1 MIQKQA
7 YKFQYHN
14 QGHIRYCT
22 LGETEFK
29 VTPQGPLTQRR
40 WFIRPGAPQP
50 VRLAG
55 SKKKEIALLACK
67 LEVSIVL
74 KWVGSVP

>member
-22 LGETEFK
+22 LEETEFK
-29 VTPQGPLTQRR
+29 VNAT
-40 WFIRPGAPQP
+40 RPINP
-50 VRLAG
+50 
-55 SKKKEIALLACK
+55 KKVVYPTGDAAAREACRQQKETALLACK

-74 KWVGSVP
+74 KWVGFVS